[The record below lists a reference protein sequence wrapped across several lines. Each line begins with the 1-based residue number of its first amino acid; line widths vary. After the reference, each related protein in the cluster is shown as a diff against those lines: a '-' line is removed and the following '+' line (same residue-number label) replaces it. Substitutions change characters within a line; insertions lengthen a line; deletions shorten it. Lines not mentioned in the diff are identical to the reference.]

1 MKDKKAEDKLP
12 QILPLAKLDGHLG
25 EEVTAVD
32 CRVPLGTLVDWSFDE
47 DKIMV
52 SCCCMH

>member
-1 MKDKKAEDKLP
+1 
-12 QILPLAKLDGHLG
+12 
-25 EEVTAVD
+25 VD

-52 SCCCMH
+52 SCCCMHWYSRVKEA